1 MKSFSNETLN
11 FFYRNFWTSNVESCQ
26 DCVSSRNLVAETPE
40 KLWSGKARSAGE
52 PCTCEYVTLLCY
64 I

>member
-1 MKSFSNETLN
+1 MKSNETLN
-11 FFYRNFWTSNVESCQ
+11 FFLWKLQDLQRSESCQ

-40 KLWSGKARSAGE
+40 KLWSGKALSIGE